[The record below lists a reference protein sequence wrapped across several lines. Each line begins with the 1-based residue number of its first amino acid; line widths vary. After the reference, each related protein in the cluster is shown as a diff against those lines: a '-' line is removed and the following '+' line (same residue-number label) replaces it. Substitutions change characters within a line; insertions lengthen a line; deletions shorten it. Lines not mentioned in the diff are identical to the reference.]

1 MSNENKIY
9 QEQRIIRSFSVKN
22 SDYFGKAVIFKL
34 DKYCEVYSANRS
46 QIIIKALHEYLE
58 KRWNNELENSK

>member
-34 DKYCEVYSANRS
+34 DKYCEVYGANRS
-46 QIIIKALHEYLE
+46 QIIVKALHEYLE